1 MSGLE
6 FKEIESRD
14 YTVSDLSVLAT
25 LYYGFGRFMVRM
37 VLFDKDKTVKQS
49 YPPFPENWEDYNTG
63 MLASWF
69 DTFGFQRMEISE
81 IHAKLVLDKWFSRE
95 DKHYDNI
102 INILNF
108 EK

>member
-6 FKEIESRD
+6 FKEIDSRC
-14 YTVSDLSVLAT
+14 YTASDLSVVAT
-25 LYYGFGRFMVRM
+25 LYHGFGRFMVCM
-37 VLFDKDKTVKQS
+37 VLFNNDKTVKQS
-49 YPPFPENWEDYNTG
+49 YPPLTKGWKDYNTRI
-63 MLASWF
+63 LASWF
-69 DTFGFQRMEISE
+69 DTFGFQCREISE

-108 EK
+108 KK